1 MRFCISFPVIVVS
14 VCNDVLNVSSI
25 ILFSSSVQAVRLI
38 GSSKY
43 EETYKK
49 LNLFLQIVYQW
60 IFYILL
66 LFNRKEEGDNMFKFQ
81 NNEEARVFKW

>member
-43 EETYKK
+43 EETYKI